1 MAVRHALHA
10 ASLPVTMAAVNGWT
24 FFYLMVVLKIPIIA
38 LLAIVW
44 WAIRKE
50 PDGGSSGNGGSPVSP
65 SRPPVAP
72 RPRPARRGPH
82 EGPQP
87 LPPARV
93 RSPRPRE
100 RETA

>member
-1 MAVRHALHA
+1 MA
-10 ASLPVTMAAVNGWT
+10 PMNGWT
-24 FFYLMVVLKIPIIA
+24 FFYLMVVLKIPIVA

-50 PDGGSSGNGGSPVSP
+50 PAGEGGGDGGSPVRP

-72 RPRPARRGPH
+72 RPRPTRRGPH

-87 LPPARV
+87 APPARV

-100 RETA
+100 REIA

>member
-1 MAVRHALHA
+1 MNA
-10 ASLPVTMAAVNGWT
+10 WT
-24 FFYLMVVLKIPIIA
+24 FFYLMVVLKIPIFA
-38 LLAIVW
+38 MLGIVW
-44 WAIRKE
+44 WAIRKQPE
-50 PDGGSSGNGGSPVSP
+50 GAGGSDGGSPVRP

-72 RPRPARRGPH
+72 RPRPNRRGPH

-87 LPPARV
+87 SPPARV